1 MESGAEK
8 IAIDTETDGLDCRD
22 GTGYAYGVSVAYR
35 SADGVTAFYMPF
47 RHRNPG
53 RVGNYDKGRF
63 LPYLQRILD
72 TRTGIYHNAQFDLPS
87 LSTLGL
93 DTTRH
98 KFLCTMN
105 LCHLISDHIFE
116 LQVNNYSL
124 DACCKW
130 YLKRPGKKK
139 SDLWQKLMKQ
149 FGWYNMPPEGHG
161 EYAAYDTFSTLELYE
176 AIRPILLSEN
186 LGEIWAHK
194 QKFTRLINR
203 MEAIGIRVDTDFCDQ
218 MAEEGEIQQS
228 EIRQRWAKRYGRDL
242 NPGSPKALSFLL
254 REQLKLP
261 VVLNHKT
268 GRPTFDKSAMEQ
280 YEQILELVNNPLAKE
295 ILAYRGWN
303 KSVSSN
309 YQAYIKHLSPDGR
322 LRPHYKLV
330 GTKTGRLSCYE
341 PNLQQIPR
349 SGEQPWNGKMKQCFI
364 PEDGYELIECDYSQ
378 LEFRLQAAVAREQSL
393 LDIFADPTRDV
404 FTEMSRQLGWPRQH
418 VKTFVYST
426 SYGAGAKRIAFVF
439 GVSLEKAR
447 ELIQFF
453 YGLYPRLREASNKAA
468 REAELRGKIQLWS
481 GRYRHF
487 RYPRDESHKALNSYI
502 QGGAAD
508 IVERTMLR
516 CEDAGLNDGTQCRM
530 LLQVHDSIVFEV
542 AKSAKRDV
550 VPTIQSVMSNVQPD
564 FGVVFKA
571 EPKIWST

>member
-8 IAIDTETDGLDCRD
+8 LAIDTETDGRDCRD

-47 RHRNPG
+47 RHRNTG

-63 LPYLQRILD
+63 LPYLQSILD
-72 TRTGIYHNAQFDLPS
+72 TRTGIYHNALFDLPS

-98 KFLCTMN
+98 KFLCTMK
-105 LCHLISDHIFE
+105 LCSMISDHLFI
-116 LQVNNYSL
+116 LQAKKYSL
-124 DACCKW
+124 DACCQV
-130 YLKRPGKKK
+130 YLNRPGKKK
-139 SDLWQKLMKQ
+139 SDLFLKLMKQ
-149 FGWYNMPPEGHG
+149 YGWYDMPPEGHG

-176 AIRPILLSEN
+176 AIRSKLLSEN
-186 LGEIWAHK
+186 LGEIWQHC
-194 QKFTRLINR
+194 QKFIRLLNA
-203 MEAIGIRVDTDFCDQ
+203 MEKNGVRVDTDFCDQ
-218 MAEEGEIQQS
+218 MAEEGEIRQS
-228 EIRQRWAKRYGRDL
+228 EIREIWRKRYKRTL
-242 NPGSPKALSFLL
+242 NPGSRNDLHFLL
-254 REQLKLP
+254 RETLKLP
-261 VVLNHKT
+261 VIYHHKT
-268 GRPTFDKSAMEQ
+268 GQPTFDKSAMEQ
-280 YEQILELVNNPLAKE
+280 YEQILELVDNPLARE
-295 ILAYRGWN
+295 ILEYRGWN

-309 YQAYIKHLSPDGR
+309 YQAYITHLSPDGR
-322 LRPHYKLV
+322 LRPHFNYQ
-330 GTKTGRLSCYE
+330 GTRTGRLSCYE

-349 SGEQPWNGKMKQCFI
+349 SGEKPWNGRMKQCFI

-378 LEFRLQAAVAREQSL
+378 LEFRLQAAVAREQAL
-393 LDIFADPTRDV
+393 LDIFADPERDV
-404 FTEMSRQLGWPRQH
+404 FKEMSKQLGWPRQH

-453 YGLYPRLREASNKAA
+453 YGLYPNLREASLRAA
-468 REAELRGKIQLWS
+468 SEAERHGKIQLWT

-487 RYPRDESHKALNSYI
+487 RDPRNESHKALNSYI

-516 CEDAGLNDGTQCRM
+516 CQEAGLNDGTQCRM

-542 AKSAKRDV
+542 AKSATRDV
-550 VPTIQSVMSNVQPD
+550 VPAIQSVMSNVQPD

-571 EPKIWST
+571 DPKIWGS